1 VLEYILQVDQPK
13 YGVPLCSY
21 GHVCIVCHL
30 QTNQELV
37 SGQVEMAHQLG
48 HLKEKNAE
56 HQIRP
61 FVVDLENMLGVSRMC
76 CIRKDTHSV
85 HRKAMTQYHPRLVRR

>member
-1 VLEYILQVDQPK
+1 VLVYILQVDQPK

-21 GHVCIVCHL
+21 DHVYIVCHL

-37 SGQVEMAHQLG
+37 LGQVEMAHQLG
-48 HLKEKNAE
+48 HLKEMNAE

-61 FVVDLENMLGVSRMC
+61 FVVDLEQRLGVSGMC
-76 CIRKDTHSV
+76 CIQVPCAKKT
-85 HRKAMTQYHPRLVRR
+85 TIQ